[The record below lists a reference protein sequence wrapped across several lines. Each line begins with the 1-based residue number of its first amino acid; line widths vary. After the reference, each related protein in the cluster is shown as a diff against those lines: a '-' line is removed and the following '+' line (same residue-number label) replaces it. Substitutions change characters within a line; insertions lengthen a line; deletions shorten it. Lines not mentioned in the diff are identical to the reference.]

1 MFNLCPVQL
10 FPREENAPIVCN
22 CDPWLPLYS
31 AKSPPSLLHVLDLD
45 VIILPPTLHPCC
57 SSSDTNWC
65 SFAYCVGMSSG
76 KYIPLLNKF
85 ILYEYCQRVFF
96 YKMVLLTATQRDWSR
111 KWIRARI
118 LKKTSL
124 ARKEL
129 SKSNISHSTFFHE
142 KLPVSHGTMMERG
155 AERHC
160 IDLWLS
166 ACQGLST
173 E

>member
-1 MFNLCPVQL
+1 MCNLCPVQL

-31 AKSPPSLLHVLDLD
+31 AKSPPSSLHVLELD

-65 SFAYCVGMSSG
+65 SFAYFVGMSSG

-96 YKMVLLTATQRDWSR
+96 FYKMVFLTATQRDWHR
-111 KWIRARI
+111 KCIIARI

-129 SKSNISHSTFFHE
+129 SKSNISYSILFHE
-142 KLPVSHGTMMERG
+142 NLPVSHGTMMEQRSRETLHW
-155 AERHC
+155 AL
-160 IDLWLS
+160 ILS
-166 ACQGLST
+166 MPGI

>member
-31 AKSPPSLLHVLDLD
+31 TKSPPSLLHVLELD
-45 VIILPPTLHPCC
+45 VIILPPTLHPYC
-57 SSSDTNWC
+57 SSSNTNWC
-65 SFAYCVGMSSG
+65 SFAYFVGMSSG
-76 KYIPLLNKF
+76 KYIPLLHNF

-96 YKMVLLTATQRDWSR
+96 YKMVFLTATQRDWSR

-124 ARKEL
+124 ARKEM
-129 SKSNISHSTFFHE
+129 SKLNISHSTFFHE
-142 KLPVSHGTMMERG
+142 NLPVSHGTMMERG

-160 IDLWLS
+160 IEFWLS